1 MSDMDDILEQIPFSE
16 AEFAE
21 NPEPRC
27 PCILLLDTSSSMRG
41 EPVMQLNEGIKSFK
55 DELMADSMAVKRV
68 EIAIVTFGPVQVES
82 GFQTADT
89 FDPPLLQTREKTP
102 MGSAIEQAIDMVN
115 ERKETYRQNG
125 ISYYRPWIFLITDGE
140 PTDNCTNAAKLI
152 REGESSKA
160 FMFFAVGVDKANM
173 GILKRISVREPLKLK
188 GLKFKELF
196 SWLSNSLGSVSRSVP
211 GEVVPLSNP
220 AAPDGWARIE

>member
-1 MSDMDDILEQIPFSE
+1 MSDILEQIPFSE
-16 AEFAE
+16 VEFAE

-27 PCILLLDTSSSMRG
+27 PCVLLLDTSASMQG
-41 EPVMQLNEGIKSFK
+41 EPVRQLNDGIKSFR

-68 EIAIVTFGPVQVES
+68 EIAVVTFGPVKIES
-82 GFQTADT
+82 EFQTADVFEPT
-89 FDPPLLQTREKTP
+89 VLKTNEKTP
-102 MGSAIEQAIDMVN
+102 MGSAIEQAIDMIN
-115 ERKETYRQNG
+115 ARKDTYKQNG

-152 REGESSKA
+152 RDGESSKA
-160 FMFFAVGVDKANM
+160 FMFFAVGVERANM
-173 GILKRISVREPLKLK
+173 NILRRISVREPLRLK
-188 GLKFKELF
+188 GLRFKELF